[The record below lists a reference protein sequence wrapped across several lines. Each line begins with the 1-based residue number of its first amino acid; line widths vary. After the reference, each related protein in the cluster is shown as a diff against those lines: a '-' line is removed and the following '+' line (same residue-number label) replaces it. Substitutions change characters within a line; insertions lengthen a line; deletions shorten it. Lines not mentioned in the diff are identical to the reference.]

1 MKKIIITAALLSMV
15 LLGWSL
21 IKHHAAT
28 AVDEAAQPTA
38 KVETAV
44 LADQAIA
51 QTIEVFGV
59 VVGAPSADHV
69 ISAPSDVVVRSV
81 HVSVGTPVIAGDLLL
96 EVDPSPDAKLAA
108 DSARSVL
115 ALATRA
121 LAAAQERYDLRLAN
135 NQELLA
141 AQQAEEDAKLK
152 ADSFASRGFGGDG
165 RITAATAGVVSKLEL
180 FAGALAPAG
189 TALVI
194 VSGGGQLEARLGV
207 EAADVGSITV
217 GQPVILESANRA
229 ESEKVSTTLRAVGAV
244 LDSATGAAEV
254 RAAVPAGASLLLG
267 EHVRGQIEL
276 QRKEHALVVPRSAVL
291 PDDDKHVLFTVK
303 NGKAVR
309 HEVKLGLATD
319 ELLEVIGE
327 GLQAG
332 DVVVALGNYE
342 LEDGM
347 AIQPPETQ
355 AKKDESKD
363 AAKPAPEAKP

>member
-1 MKKIIITAALLSMV
+1 MKKTLIAAALLSAV
-15 LLGWSL
+15 LLGWFL
-21 IKHHAAT
+21 LNHHAAT
-28 AVDEAAQPTA
+28 AAEEAAQPAA

-59 VVGAPSADHV
+59 VAGAPSSDHV
-69 ISAPSDVVVRSV
+69 ISAPYDVVVRSV
-81 HVSVGTPVIAGDLLL
+81 HVGVGTSVAAGDVLM

-115 ALATRA
+115 ALANRA
-121 LAAAQERYDLRLAN
+121 LAAAQERYDLKLAN
-135 NQELLA
+135 NQELLT

-152 ADSFASRGFGGDG
+152 ADSFAARGFGGDG
-165 RITAATAGVVSKLEL
+165 RIIAAAAGVVSKLDL
-180 FAGALAPAG
+180 FAGALAPSG
-189 TALVI
+189 TALVT

-207 EAADVGSITV
+207 EAADLGSLTA

-229 ESEKVSTTLRAVGAV
+229 ESEKTTTTLRTVGAA
-244 LDSATGAAEV
+244 LDPVTGAAEV
-254 RAAVPAGASLLLG
+254 RAAVPAGSPVLLG

-303 NGKAVR
+303 DGKAVR

-319 ELLEVIGE
+319 ELIEVIGV

-332 DVVVALGNYE
+332 DVVVTLGNYE

-347 AIQPPETQ
+347 AIQPPETEE
-355 AKKDESKD
+355 KKDESKD